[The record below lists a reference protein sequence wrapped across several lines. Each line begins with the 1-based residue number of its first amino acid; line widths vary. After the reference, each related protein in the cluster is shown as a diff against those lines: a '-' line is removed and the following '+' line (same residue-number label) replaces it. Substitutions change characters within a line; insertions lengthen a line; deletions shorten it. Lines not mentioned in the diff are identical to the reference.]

1 MSLIQKIFDEGI
13 LGELWLYLTT
23 NDICHLLVIN
33 KNVRTICLNIN
44 NIIGK
49 ITGCDRL
56 GIFSCSFKL
65 FIVIIIGDIKNEKKI
80 VMIIKSLYYLD
91 VKIY

>member
-33 KNVRTICLNIN
+33 KNVRTICLN
-44 NIIGK
+44 
-49 ITGCDRL
+49 
-56 GIFSCSFKL
+56 
-65 FIVIIIGDIKNEKKI
+65 
-80 VMIIKSLYYLD
+80 M
-91 VKIY
+91 